1 MKLNIKESLAEL
13 NARER
18 VKALVDKGSFHEFLG
33 PFDGKESPHLA
44 AQGVVPQ
51 SDDGVVAGK
60 GTIDGLSC
68 VMIAMEGDFQG
79 GGIGEVAGSKIAAAL
94 ELALKDNKNGTPTH
108 AVIIFDTGGV
118 RLQEA
123 NYGLLTIAE
132 IHAAIT
138 ALREYSPVIGVIPGK
153 IGAFGGMA
161 ISAGLCSTLIM
172 TKEGRLCLNGPE
184 VIEQEAGI
192 AEFDSKDRLLVWRT
206 IGGMQRTTTGF
217 ADVLTEDE
225 ATIIK
230 EHISDVFS
238 KKQIDVPRSANVE
251 KFLSIVNTIDPSF
264 KYTPEGFQ
272 HVAAETKNKCNNHK
286 VGQQGTKKSRGEI
299 WFEAFTGKSAI
310 DMHEV
315 PSVLCGEGTINNEKA
330 SFLSVVPDEEGRFP
344 RARNGEVGLEQGWML
359 AKYVREIMEEDKG
372 SDKRPIVA
380 IVDVP
385 SQAYGYNEEL
395 AGIYLSCAAAVDA
408 YAAARR
414 AGHPVIA
421 LIVGKAISGA
431 FLSHGLQ
438 ANRILALDDENVQ
451 VQVMSK
457 QSAARIT
464 LRTIEQVEEAAK
476 KVPATAY
483 DVRSFAA
490 LGGLQELIQDIEPEQ
505 PEKEDVASVEKTLRK
520 TVNDIKK
527 SNAGLEHRLNTP
539 EALSGGRKASI
550 EVRKLMEEQWK

>member
-1 MKLNIKESLAEL
+1 MKVNIKESLSEL

-18 VKALVDKGSFHEFLG
+18 VLSLVDKGSFHEFLG

-60 GTIDGLSC
+60 GIIDGASC

-94 ELALKDNKNGTPTH
+94 ELALKDNKNGTLTH

-138 ALREYSPVIGVIPGK
+138 DLREYSPVIGVIPGK

-192 AEFDSKDRLLVWRT
+192 AEFDSKDRLLVWQT

-217 ADVLTEDE
+217 ADVLTVDD

-230 EHISDVFS
+230 EHISDAFS
-238 KKQIDVPRSANVE
+238 KNPVNVPRSADVE

-272 HVAAETKNKCNNHK
+272 HVVEETKNKRNNFKKSQH
-286 VGQQGTKKSRGEI
+286 GTKKSRGEI
-299 WFEAFTGKSAI
+299 WFEVFTGKSAI
-310 DMHEV
+310 DMQEV

-359 AKYVREIMEEDKG
+359 AKYVREIIEEDKG

-483 DVRSFAA
+483 DVRSFATLGA
-490 LGGLQELIQDIEPEQ
+490 LEELIQDIEPDQ
-505 PEKEDVASVEKTLRK
+505 PGKDDVASVEESLKK
-520 TVNDIKK
+520 TVNDIQK
-527 SNAGLEHRLNTP
+527 SNAGIERRLSTP
-539 EALSGGRKASI
+539 QALSGGRKASI